1 MDLLLTIDT
10 NDSLFI
16 PGSTVPGTL
25 LQQPVQ
31 DRDPLDQDQD
41 LLDDLFGEE
50 DDSCNE
56 EDTDA
61 EDVMNES
68 ATSSTTTED
77 SYNMAKHGKPKQV
90 NRFRGSDR
98 AFRKGH
104 SAYNNTPPRPGKLE
118 SQRGRSR

>member
-1 MDLLLTIDT
+1 
-10 NDSLFI
+10 
-16 PGSTVPGTL
+16 
-25 LQQPVQ
+25 
-31 DRDPLDQDQD
+31 
-41 LLDDLFGEE
+41 LFGEE

-68 ATSSTTTED
+68 TISSTTTED

-104 SAYNNTPPRPGKLE
+104 SAYDNMLAGMESQVNETDLSNCMIKWFSVRRPVDCFPVGEEEPIPGKYTC
-118 SQRGRSR
+118 R